1 MLWDALGAVRDLGRL
16 HDIASVLI
24 RYGFGDMVR
33 RIGMSGALE
42 KAGKALNWR
51 APEELAHLAP
61 PARVRRALEELGP
74 SFVKLGQ
81 VLATRVDLFPP
92 EWIDELSKLQD
103 EAPPLP
109 FEQLRAQLEEDLGA
123 PPEDIFTGFDTTA
136 LAAASLAQVHRARLP
151 DGTPVILK
159 IRRPGIRPVIEADI
173 RLMER
178 LAEIVDAD
186 SPDLRRY
193 RPKEV
198 VRQFVLSL
206 RRELDFAAEARN
218 AERVA
223 RNLEDRED
231 IVIPRVYWEWTC
243 ERLNVQDYVDG
254 VSGREVRLL
263 PAAGLSAKL
272 LAERGA
278 TAVLTMILQ
287 DGFFHAD
294 PHPGNVYYLK
304 DNRIA
309 FIDFGMVGRLSEN
322 RRYQVAQVL
331 NALVSQDAP
340 VVADVLLDWSG
351 DSDTHVNEEA
361 LRTEIDAFVDQ
372 YRGVPLE
379 RLDVTA
385 MLSDVVTILREHGLA
400 LPPDLVLLVKAFITL
415 EGLGRQLDPAF
426 DMASEAAPYLQQALL
441 THMAPKAVAKRGWRT
456 LSNTVSLLTD
466 LPRDLRQLIKS
477 AQRGKMQIQVDVPP
491 LDRFTERMDKAS
503 NRVALAILTAAMIV
517 GSSIVISVEKEPLL
531 AGFPPLGVSGFVL
544 ALIGAVVVVFSI
556 IRSGR

>member
-193 RPKEV
+193 RPREV

-254 VSGREVRLL
+254 ISGREVRLL